1 MVQLHQ
7 AQSIL
12 TVGPTRDADPR
23 DYSILRLDMPHRD
36 NANPDAP
43 HKRHRLTYS
52 PRASTQDLSSLSR
65 IGNHGSVSVWV
76 SLPQPWPL
84 MLTRSVHAI
93 GSDSTPTT
101 LHTCSM
107 HSGNWYCA
115 HELVLSAVADIA
127 HAAGFRTNRGS
138 RVPNSRGQRRGDLE
152 IKGLNVAGTTDLTA
166 FEVLRTMNTPCHL
179 TGGPA
184 VPDQLPT
191 GISIS
196 MIVGMHKLRF

>member
-1 MVQLHQ
+1 MFTNIEKQKKSTPGHSGPSPCVPPVTHYLTWT
-7 AQSIL
+7 ASPGVAAGPFLTLPDWQSWFCQCLGIAPPAMAPY
-12 TVGPTRDADPR
+12 VDQICPCHRQ
-23 DYSILRLDMPHRD
+23 RLDTDR
-36 NANPDAP
+36 
-43 HKRHRLTYS
+43 
-52 PRASTQDLSSLSR
+52 
-65 IGNHGSVSVWV
+65 
-76 SLPQPWPL
+76 
-84 MLTRSVHAI
+84 
-93 GSDSTPTT
+93 

-107 HSGNWYCA
+107 NSGNWYCA
-115 HELVLSAVADIA
+115 HLVLSAVADIA